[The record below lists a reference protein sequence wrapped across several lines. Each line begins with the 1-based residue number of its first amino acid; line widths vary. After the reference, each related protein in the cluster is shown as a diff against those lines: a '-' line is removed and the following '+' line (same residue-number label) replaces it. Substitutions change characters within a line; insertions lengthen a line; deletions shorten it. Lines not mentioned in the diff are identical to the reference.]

1 MGFLVPEFAGM
12 QRLHEKSQVFRLQQP
27 VSSAVFLSPR
37 FFLLCLLLVLH
48 PAGAFLPKGKMRKSV
63 RTAERTNGS
72 SERNL
77 SFVVLR
83 ARNATRLLD
92 KRPNSLSS
100 HPPGRRTMHSLS
112 LDRNPLKCCAARP
125 RGQPILIK
133 VVGLRRSLPRPKLPP
148 PPHPLKKS
156 PARPSTPPDALS
168 LAKRASHTL
177 DVRPRAG
184 GRAVA
189 SLLNGL

>member
-1 MGFLVPEFAGM
+1 MGWVFSFPS
-12 QRLHEKSQVFRLQQP
+12 SQECKDCTRSRKCSDY
-27 VSSAVFLSPR
+27 SSRVGAVFLSPR
-37 FFLLCLLLVLH
+37 FFLLCLLR
-48 PAGAFLPKGKMRKSV
+48 PAGAFCRRAKCERAFERPN
-63 RTAERTNGS
+63 ERTGAVKGTF
-72 SERNL
+72 L
-77 SFVVLR
+77 LLR
-83 ARNATRLLD
+83 TRNATRLLD

-100 HPPGRRTMHSLS
+100 RPPGRRTMHSLS

-148 PPHPLKKS
+148 PHPLKKS

-177 DVRPRAG
+177 DVRPRA
-184 GRAVA
+184 VA

>member
-1 MGFLVPEFAGM
+1 MGWVFSFPS
-12 QRLHEKSQVFRLQQP
+12 SQECKDCTRSRKCSDY
-27 VSSAVFLSPR
+27 SSSLLGAVFLSPR
-37 FFLLCLLLVLH
+37 FFLLCLLLLLH

-63 RTAERTNGS
+63 RTAERTRTGAVKGTFLLLYCGLEMPLACS
-72 SERNL
+72 TSGL
-77 SFVVLR
+77 IHFPH
-83 ARNATRLLD
+83 ARPDDGLCIL
-92 KRPNSLSS
+92 SLS
-100 HPPGRRTMHSLS
+100 G
-112 LDRNPLKCCAARP
+112 RNPLKCCAARP

-177 DVRPRAG
+177 DVRPRA
-184 GRAVA
+184 VA

>member
-63 RTAERTNGS
+63 RTAERTGAVKGTF
-72 SERNL
+72 L
-77 SFVVLR
+77 LLR
-83 ARNATRLLD
+83 TRNATRLLD

-100 HPPGRRTMHSLS
+100 RLPGRRTMHSLS

-133 VVGLRRSLPRPKLPP
+133 VVGLRRCLPRPKLPP

-156 PARPSTPPDALS
+156 PAPAPSTPPDALS
-168 LAKRASHTL
+168 LAKRASHPL
-177 DVRPRAG
+177 DVRPRA
-184 GRAVA
+184 VA
-189 SLLNGL
+189 SLLDGL

>member
-1 MGFLVPEFAGM
+1 MATRWPTDPTAMGW
-12 QRLHEKSQVFRLQQP
+12 VF
-27 VSSAVFLSPR
+27 SFLSSQECKDCTRSRKCSDYSSRVARRLFIASLLPPLPPPPR
-37 FFLLCLLLVLH
+37 RC
-48 PAGAFLPKGKMRKSV
+48 FLPKGKMRKSV
-63 RTAERTNGS
+63 RTAERTGAVKGTF
-72 SERNL
+72 L
-77 SFVVLR
+77 LLR

-100 HPPGRRTMHSLS
+100 RPDDGLCILS

-148 PPHPLKKS
+148 PHPLKKS

-184 GRAVA
+184 GR
-189 SLLNGL
+189 SPRC